1 MQPIEQNGPGFKY
14 QIKYRRQNVPNGNP
28 EWSLVEIADATKHE
42 FMVPN
47 QPTYVPYDIMVIAF
61 NEKGQA
67 KGPTSV
73 YTGKTSFPMSTR
85 FATRVG

>member
-1 MQPIEQNGPGFKY
+1 MCP
-14 QIKYRRQNVPNGNP
+14 
-28 EWSLVEIADATKHE
+28 SLLVSQMLYATKNE
-42 FMVPN
+42 LMVPN

-73 YTGKTSFPMSTR
+73 YTGKMSFAMSARYTR
-85 FATRVG
+85 LELGS